1 MSNYFKYYLMEK
13 IVDFIKEL
21 PWDFIVPLIIV
32 VVCVVYFIV
41 AFSKENKRVNKQRKD
56 VQQKIV
62 NKEFAKRIADK
73 YKGKGNDVIE

>member
-1 MSNYFKYYLMEK
+1 MEK

-41 AFSKENKRVNKQRKD
+41 TFSKENKRVNKQRKD

-62 NKEFAKRIADK
+62 NQEFAKRITDK
-73 YKGKGNDVIE
+73 YKGNGNDEIE